1 MKHLPIAR
9 LYFVGIALIAGCTAM
24 PVPCDI
30 ALDPFGQ
37 CERGRDAKQFVAH
50 PTGPEPCRC
59 EVKPGVEPDR
69 LTDYDGWRDWRE
81 RRDADLGITR
91 DWDEVD
97 RRNGR

>member
-1 MKHLPIAR
+1 MKHLLA
-9 LYFVGIALIAGCTAM
+9 ALALAGCTAM

-59 EVKPGVEPDR
+59 KPEPTPDVEPDR

-97 RRNGR
+97 ARNGR